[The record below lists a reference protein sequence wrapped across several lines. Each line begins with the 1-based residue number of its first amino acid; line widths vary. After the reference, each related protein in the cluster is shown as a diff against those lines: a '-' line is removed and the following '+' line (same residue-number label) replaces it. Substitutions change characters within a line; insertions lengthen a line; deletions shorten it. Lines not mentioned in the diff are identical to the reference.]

1 VQLSYNGLS
10 PKVREAFGER
20 ITQVYAPKLVKA
32 TSKGATPAMQVDG
45 PKAGSLVHLD
55 LGESVARNGTRTKG
69 ARPKGVDGNPAPLS
83 MAERKA
89 RLQKRRDA
97 FLVQKVGETLR
108 ALTPEVLSKSAATM
122 ATRTDAV
129 AKQFDPLALVLAF
142 GTSTR
147 ADREHDDG
155 PWKRYEELLD
165 RSKDLPVVAA
175 LHEVTQVWAR
185 RLGGSDTHH
194 VTAQAADARKVC
206 ELLGIDAPAIETEA
220 AQAIPTPKSWASLT
234 EGSPTGTDALAA
246 ASKAA
251 TAVTPSRSARK
262 RNRSR

>member
-1 VQLSYNGLS
+1 M
-10 PKVREAFGER
+10 
-20 ITQVYAPKLVKA
+20 VYAPKLVKP

-55 LGESVARNGTRTKG
+55 FGESVSRNGTPAKG
-69 ARPKGVDGNPAPLS
+69 ARPTDADGKPVPLS
-83 MAERKA
+83 LTERKA

-108 ALTPEVLSKSAATM
+108 ALTPEALTKTTATM
-122 ATRTDAV
+122 ATRTDAA
-129 AKQFDPLALVLAF
+129 AKRFDPLALVLAF

-165 RSKDLPVVAA
+165 RSTDLPVVSA
-175 LHEVTQVWAR
+175 LQEVAQVWAR
-185 RLGGSDTHH
+185 RLGGADTHH
-194 VTAQAADARKVC
+194 VSEQAADARKVC

-220 AQAIPTPKSWASLT
+220 ATAIPTPKSWASLT
-234 EGSPTGTDALAA
+234 EESGSVTESRASPTRTPPKATARSA
-246 ASKAA
+246 KAA
-251 TAVTPSRSARK
+251 TSVPPSRSARR